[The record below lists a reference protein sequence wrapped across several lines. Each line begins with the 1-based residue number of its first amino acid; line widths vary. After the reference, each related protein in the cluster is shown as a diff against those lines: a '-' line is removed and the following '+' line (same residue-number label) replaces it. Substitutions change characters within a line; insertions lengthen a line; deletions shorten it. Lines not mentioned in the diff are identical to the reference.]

1 MSKQKLTQVVALG
14 ALTCSTFGLSTS
26 VMAAAPSAAL
36 SGVDSSTI
44 INSAAVSQN
53 QNNTG
58 SATGQSQAGIGFE
71 DGDLWLISAPN
82 FNFGTRIVQVD
93 QFWKL
98 VPNKSESSNSANK
111 QDDYKDDSIVVG
123 DFRSPRDNTGALIP
137 AKSGWTLTAQVSDFR
152 LKTPDHPEGDPN
164 EPVQPID
171 YMRFNSARLLHGNF
185 KGPITEDAIKN
196 KQFDLEAATNG
207 YPGAPTNNIASSDS
221 NNDQNISII
230 PGRKDSVTTIWS
242 ANANNGEAI
251 QGKSIWGLAFND
263 EKDVELD
270 TLSRES
276 QITGDY
282 VAKLTWTLS
291 TIPVA

>member
-137 AKSGWTLTAQVSDFR
+137 AKSGWTLTAQVSDFK
-152 LKTPDHPEGDPN
+152 LKTPDHPDGDSDKPII
-164 EPVQPID
+164 QPID
-171 YMRFNSARLLHGNF
+171 YMWFNSARLVHGNF

-196 KQFDLEAATNG
+196 KQFDLKAATNG
-207 YPGAPTNNIASSDS
+207 YPGAPTNNIVGTDSDTKS
-221 NNDQNISII
+221 ISIVPEQ
-230 PGRKDSVTTIWS
+230 PGTTIWS
-242 ANANNGEAI
+242 AQSNSI
-251 QGKSIWGLAFND
+251 QGKSIWGLAFNS
-263 EKDVELD
+263 EKDVDLETQSLG
-270 TLSRES
+270 S
-276 QITGDY
+276 QLTGNY
-282 VAKLTWTLS
+282 IAKLTWTLS
-291 TIPVA
+291 TVPVT

>member
-1 MSKQKLTQVVALG
+1 MLKQKLTQVVALG
-14 ALTCSTFGLSTS
+14 ALACSTFSLSTS
-26 VMAAAPSAAL
+26 VIAAAPSAAL

-53 QNNTG
+53 QNNRG

-71 DGDLWLISAPN
+71 DGNLWLISAPN
-82 FNFGTRIVQVD
+82 LNFGTRIIQVYKV
-93 QFWKL
+93 WNL
-98 VPNKSESSNSANK
+98 VPNKSESSDGSNK
-111 QDDYKDDSIVVG
+111 QDDYKNDSIVVG
-123 DFRSPRDNTGALIP
+123 DFRSPRDSNGELNNV
-137 AKSGWTLTAQVSDFR
+137 KNGWTLTAQVSYFR

-185 KGPITEDAIKN
+185 RGSITEDAIKN
-196 KQFDLEAATNG
+196 KQFDLEAATND
-207 YPGAPTNNIASSDS
+207 YPGAPTNNIVGTDSDTKS
-221 NNDQNISII
+221 ISIVPEQ
-230 PGRKDSVTTIWS
+230 PGTTIWS
-242 ANANNGEAI
+242 AQSNSI

>member
-1 MSKQKLTQVVALG
+1 MALG
-14 ALTCSTFGLSTS
+14 ALACSTFSLSTS

-82 FNFGTRIVQVD
+82 FNFGTHIVQLD

-98 VPNKSESSNSANK
+98 VPNKSESSNSVNK

-137 AKSGWTLTAQVSDFR
+137 AKSGWTLTAQVTSFK
-152 LKTPDHPEGDPN
+152 LKTPDRPDGDSDKPIH
-164 EPVQPID
+164 QPIA
-171 YMRFNSARLLHGNF
+171 YMNFNSARLVHGNF

-196 KQFDLEAATNG
+196 KQFDLKAATNG
-207 YPGAPTNNIASSDS
+207 YPGAPTNNIVGTDSDT
-221 NNDQNISII
+221 NGISIVPER
-230 PGRKDSVTTIWS
+230 PGTTIWS
-242 ANANNGEAI
+242 AQSDSI

>member
-1 MSKQKLTQVVALG
+1 MALG
-14 ALTCSTFGLSTS
+14 ALACSTFSLSTS
-26 VMAAAPSAAL
+26 VIAAAPSAAL

-53 QNNTG
+53 QNNRG

-71 DGDLWLISAPN
+71 DGNLWLISAPN
-82 FNFGTRIVQVD
+82 LNFGTRIIQVYKV
-93 QFWKL
+93 WNL
-98 VPNKSESSNSANK
+98 VPNKSESSDGSNK
-111 QDDYKDDSIVVG
+111 QDDYKNDSIVVG
-123 DFRSPRDNTGALIP
+123 DFRSPRDSNGELNNV
-137 AKSGWTLTAQVSDFR
+137 KNGWTLTAQVSYFR

-185 KGPITEDAIKN
+185 RGSITEDAIKN
-196 KQFDLEAATNG
+196 KQFDLEAATND
-207 YPGAPTNNIASSDS
+207 YPGAPTNNIVGTDSDTKS
-221 NNDQNISII
+221 ISIVPEQ
-230 PGRKDSVTTIWS
+230 PGTTIWS
-242 ANANNGEAI
+242 AQSNSI

>member
-152 LKTPDHPEGDPN
+152 LKTPDHPDGDSDI
-164 EPVQPID
+164 QPID
-171 YMRFNSARLLHGNF
+171 YMWFNSARLVHGNF

-196 KQFDLEAATNG
+196 KQFDLKAATNG
-207 YPGAPTNNIASSDS
+207 YPGAPTNNIVGTDSDTKS
-221 NNDQNISII
+221 ISIVPEQ
-230 PGRKDSVTTIWS
+230 PGTTIWS
-242 ANANNGEAI
+242 AQSNSI
-251 QGKSIWGLAFND
+251 QGKSIWGLAFNS
-263 EKDVELD
+263 EKDVDLETQSLG
-270 TLSRES
+270 S
-276 QITGDY
+276 QLTGDY
-282 VAKLTWTLS
+282 IAKLTWTLS
-291 TIPVA
+291 TVPVT

>member
-44 INSAAVSQN
+44 INSAVSQN

-98 VPNKSESSNSANK
+98 APNKSESSNSANK

-123 DFRSPRDNTGALIP
+123 DFRSPRDNTGVLIL
-137 AKSGWTLTAQVSDFR
+137 AKSGWTLTAQVTDFK
-152 LKTPDHPEGDPN
+152 LKTSYCPNGDPN
-164 EPVQPID
+164 KPTQPIKC
-171 YMRFNSARLLHGNF
+171 MNFNSARLLHGSF
-185 KGPITEDAIKN
+185 KGSITEDAIKN
-196 KQFDLEAATNG
+196 KQFDLEAATND
-207 YPGAPTNNIASSDS
+207 YPGAPTNNIVGTDS
-221 NNDQNISII
+221 GTNGISIA
-230 PGRKDSVTTIWS
+230 PGRSGTTIWS
-242 ANANNGEAI
+242 AQSKSI
-251 QGKSIWGLAFND
+251 QGKSIWGLAFNS
-263 EKDVELD
+263 EKDVDLETSSLG
-270 TLSRES
+270 S
-276 QITGDY
+276 QLTGDY
-282 VAKLTWTLS
+282 IAKLTWTLS
-291 TIPVA
+291 TVPVT

>member
-14 ALTCSTFGLSTS
+14 ALACSTFSLSTS
-26 VMAAAPSAAL
+26 VMAATPSAAL
-36 SGVDSSTI
+36 SGVDSSTV

-53 QNNTG
+53 QNNSG
-58 SATGQSQAGIGFE
+58 LATGKSQAGIGFE
-71 DGDLWLISAPN
+71 DGNLWLISAPN
-82 FNFGTRIVQVD
+82 LNFGTRIIQVYKV
-93 QFWKL
+93 WNL
-98 VPNKSESSNSANK
+98 VPNKSESSDGSNK
-111 QDDYKDDSIVVG
+111 QDDYKNDSIVVG
-123 DFRSPRDNTGALIP
+123 DFRSPRDSNGELNNV
-137 AKSGWTLTAQVSDFR
+137 KNGWTLTAQVSDFR
-152 LKTPDHPEGDPN
+152 LKTPDRPDGDPDN
-164 EPVQPID
+164 IQPIA
-171 YMRFNSARLLHGNF
+171 YMNFNSARLLHGNF

-196 KQFDLEAATNG
+196 KQFDLKAATNG
-207 YPGAPTNNIASSDS
+207 YPGAPTNNIVGTDSDTKS
-221 NNDQNISII
+221 ISIVPEQ
-230 PGRKDSVTTIWS
+230 PGTTIWS
-242 ANANNGEAI
+242 AQSDSI

>member
-58 SATGQSQAGIGFE
+58 SVTGQSQAGIGFE

-82 FNFGTRIVQVD
+82 FNFGTHIVQLD

-98 VPNKSESSNSANK
+98 VPNKSESSNSANN

-137 AKSGWTLTAQVSDFR
+137 AKSGWTLTAQVTSFK
-152 LKTPDHPEGDPN
+152 LKTPAHPDGDPVG
-164 EPVQPID
+164 PVQPID
-171 YMRFNSARLLHGNF
+171 YMWFNSARLVHGNF

-196 KQFDLEAATNG
+196 KQFDLKAATNG
-207 YPGAPTNNIASSDS
+207 YPGAPTNNIVGTDSDTKS
-221 NNDQNISII
+221 ISIAPEQ
-230 PGRKDSVTTIWS
+230 PGTTIWS
-242 ANANNGEAI
+242 AQSNSI
-251 QGKSIWGLAFND
+251 QGKSIWGLAFNS
-263 EKDVELD
+263 EKDVDLETRSLG
-270 TLSRES
+270 S
-276 QITGDY
+276 QLTGDY
-282 VAKLTWTLS
+282 IAKLTWTLS
-291 TIPVA
+291 TVPVT

>member
-14 ALTCSTFGLSTS
+14 ALTCSTFGLPTS

-58 SATGQSQAGIGFE
+58 SVTGQSQAGIGFE

-82 FNFGTRIVQVD
+82 FNFGTHIVQLD

-98 VPNKSESSNSANK
+98 VPNKSESSNSANN

-137 AKSGWTLTAQVSDFR
+137 AKSGWTLTAQVTSFK
-152 LKTPDHPEGDPN
+152 LKTPDHPDGDPDK
-164 EPVQPID
+164 PIHQPIK
-171 YMRFNSARLLHGNF
+171 YMNFNSARLLHGNF

-207 YPGAPTNNIASSDS
+207 YPGAPTNNIVGTDSDT
-221 NNDQNISII
+221 NGISIVPER
-230 PGRKDSVTTIWS
+230 PGTTIWS
-242 ANANNGEAI
+242 AQSKSI
-251 QGKSIWGLAFND
+251 QGKSIWGLAFNS
-263 EKDVELD
+263 EKDVDLETPSLG
-270 TLSRES
+270 S
-276 QITGDY
+276 QLTGDY
-282 VAKLTWTLS
+282 IAKLTWTLS
-291 TIPVA
+291 TVPVT

>member
-1 MSKQKLTQVVALG
+1 MALG
-14 ALTCSTFGLSTS
+14 ALACSTFSLSTS

-123 DFRSPRDNTGALIP
+123 DFRSPRDNTGVLIP
-137 AKSGWTLTAQVSDFR
+137 AKSGWTLTAQVTSFK
-152 LKTPDHPEGDPN
+152 LKTPDRPDGDP
-164 EPVQPID
+164 EHIQPIA
-171 YMRFNSARLLHGNF
+171 YMNFNSARLLHGNF

-196 KQFDLEAATNG
+196 KQFDLKAATNG
-207 YPGAPTNNIASSDS
+207 YPGAPTNNIVGTDSDTKS
-221 NNDQNISII
+221 ISIAPER
-230 PGRKDSVTTIWS
+230 PGTTIWS
-242 ANANNGEAI
+242 AQSNSI
-251 QGKSIWGLAFND
+251 QGKSIWGLAFNS
-263 EKDVELD
+263 EKDVDLETRSLG
-270 TLSRES
+270 S
-276 QITGDY
+276 QLTGDY
-282 VAKLTWTLS
+282 IAKLTWTLS
-291 TIPVA
+291 TVPVT

>member
-1 MSKQKLTQVVALG
+1 MALG
-14 ALTCSTFGLSTS
+14 ALACSTFSLSTS
-26 VMAAAPSAAL
+26 VIAAAPSAAL

-53 QNNTG
+53 QNNSG
-58 SATGQSQAGIGFE
+58 LATGKSQAGIGFE
-71 DGDLWLISAPN
+71 DGNLWLISAPN
-82 FNFGTRIVQVD
+82 LNFGTRIIQVYKV
-93 QFWKL
+93 WNL
-98 VPNKSESSNSANK
+98 VPNKSESSDGSNK
-111 QDDYKDDSIVVG
+111 QDDYKNDSIVVG
-123 DFRSPRDNTGALIP
+123 DFRSPRDSNGELNNV
-137 AKSGWTLTAQVSDFR
+137 KNGWTLTVQVSYFR
-152 LKTPDHPEGDPN
+152 LKTPDHPDDDSDKHI
-164 EPVQPID
+164 QPID

-185 KGPITEDAIKN
+185 KGSITEDDIKS
-196 KQFDLEAATNG
+196 KQFDLEAVDSN
-207 YPGAPTNNIASSDS
+207 YPGAPANNIASSDS

-242 ANANNGEAI
+242 AESDSI

>member
-14 ALTCSTFGLSTS
+14 ALACSTFSLSTS

-53 QNNTG
+53 QNNSG
-58 SATGQSQAGIGFE
+58 LATGKSQAGIGFE
-71 DGDLWLISAPN
+71 DGNLWLISAPN
-82 FNFGTRIVQVD
+82 LNFGTRIIQVYKV
-93 QFWKL
+93 WNL
-98 VPNKSESSNSANK
+98 VPNKSESSDGSNK
-111 QDDYKDDSIVVG
+111 QDDYKNDSIVVG
-123 DFRSPRDNTGALIP
+123 DFRSPRDSNGELNNV
-137 AKSGWTLTAQVSDFR
+137 KNGWTLTVQVSDFK
-152 LKTPDHPEGDPN
+152 LKTPDRPDGDPKKSI
-164 EPVQPID
+164 QPIA
-171 YMRFNSARLLHGNF
+171 YMNFNSARLLHGNF

-196 KQFDLEAATNG
+196 KQFDLKAATNG
-207 YPGAPTNNIASSDS
+207 YPGAPTNNIVGTDSDT
-221 NNDQNISII
+221 NGISIVPER
-230 PGRKDSVTTIWS
+230 PGTTIWS
-242 ANANNGEAI
+242 AQSDSI

>member
-152 LKTPDHPEGDPN
+152 LKTPDHPDGDSDKPTI
-164 EPVQPID
+164 QPID
-171 YMRFNSARLLHGNF
+171 YMWFNSARLVHGNF

-196 KQFDLEAATNG
+196 KQFDLKAATNG
-207 YPGAPTNNIASSDS
+207 YPGAPTNNIVGTDSDTKS
-221 NNDQNISII
+221 ISIVPEQ
-230 PGRKDSVTTIWS
+230 PGTTIWS
-242 ANANNGEAI
+242 AQSNSI
-251 QGKSIWGLAFND
+251 QGKSIWGLAFNS
-263 EKDVELD
+263 EKDVDLETQSLG
-270 TLSRES
+270 S
-276 QITGDY
+276 QLTGDY
-282 VAKLTWTLS
+282 IAKLTWTLS
-291 TIPVA
+291 TVPVT

>member
-1 MSKQKLTQVVALG
+1 MSKQKLTQVLALG

-44 INSAAVSQN
+44 INSAAFSQN

-58 SATGQSQAGIGFE
+58 SVTGQSQAGIGFE

-98 VPNKSESSNSANK
+98 VPNKSESSNSTNK

-123 DFRSPRDNTGALIP
+123 DFRSPRDNTGVLIP
-137 AKSGWTLTAQVSDFR
+137 AKSGWTLTAQVSDFK
-152 LKTPDHPEGDPN
+152 LKTPDHPDGDSDKPI
-164 EPVQPID
+164 QPID
-171 YMRFNSARLLHGNF
+171 YMWFNSARLVHGNF

-196 KQFDLEAATNG
+196 KQFDLKAATNG
-207 YPGAPTNNIASSDS
+207 YPGAPTNNIVGTDSDTKS
-221 NNDQNISII
+221 ISIVPEQ
-230 PGRKDSVTTIWS
+230 PGTTIWS
-242 ANANNGEAI
+242 AQSNSI
-251 QGKSIWGLAFND
+251 QGKSIWGLAFNS
-263 EKDVELD
+263 EKDVDLETPSLG
-270 TLSRES
+270 S
-276 QITGDY
+276 QLTGDY
-282 VAKLTWTLS
+282 IAKLTWTLS
-291 TIPVA
+291 TVPVT

>member
-44 INSAAVSQN
+44 INSAVSQN
-53 QNNTG
+53 QNNSG

-123 DFRSPRDNTGALIP
+123 DFRSPRDNTGVLIP
-137 AKSGWTLTAQVSDFR
+137 AKSGWALTAQVTDFK
-152 LKTPDHPEGDPN
+152 LKTSHYPNGDPDK
-164 EPVQPID
+164 PIQPIA
-171 YMRFNSARLLHGNF
+171 YMNFNSARLLHGSF
-185 KGPITEDAIKN
+185 KGSITEDAIKN
-196 KQFDLEAATNG
+196 KQFDLKAATNG
-207 YPGAPTNNIASSDS
+207 YPGAPTNNIVGTDSDTKS
-221 NNDQNISII
+221 ISIVPEQ
-230 PGRKDSVTTIWS
+230 PGTTIWS
-242 ANANNGEAI
+242 AQSNSI

-291 TIPVA
+291 TIPVT

>member
-1 MSKQKLTQVVALG
+1 MALG
-14 ALTCSTFGLSTS
+14 ALACSTFSLSTS
-26 VMAAAPSAAL
+26 VIAAAPSAAL

-53 QNNTG
+53 QNNSG
-58 SATGQSQAGIGFE
+58 LATGKSQAGIGFE
-71 DGDLWLISAPN
+71 DGNLWLISAPN
-82 FNFGTRIVQVD
+82 LNFGTRIIQVYKV
-93 QFWKL
+93 WNL
-98 VPNKSESSNSANK
+98 VPNKSESSDGSNK
-111 QDDYKDDSIVVG
+111 QDDYKNDSIVVG
-123 DFRSPRDNTGALIP
+123 DFRSPRDSNGELNNV
-137 AKSGWTLTAQVSDFR
+137 KNGWTLTVQVSDFR
-152 LKTPDHPEGDPN
+152 LKTPDRPDGDPDN
-164 EPVQPID
+164 IQPIA
-171 YMRFNSARLLHGNF
+171 YMNFNSARLLHGSF
-185 KGPITEDAIKN
+185 KGSITEDAIKN
-196 KQFDLEAATNG
+196 KQFDLEAVDSN
-207 YPGAPTNNIASSDS
+207 YPGAPANNIASSDS

-242 ANANNGEAI
+242 AESDSI

>member
-1 MSKQKLTQVVALG
+1 MSKQKLTQVLALG

-44 INSAAVSQN
+44 INSAAFSQN

-58 SATGQSQAGIGFE
+58 SVTGQSQAGIGFE

-98 VPNKSESSNSANK
+98 VPNKSESSNSTNK

-123 DFRSPRDNTGALIP
+123 DFRSPRDNTGVLIP
-137 AKSGWTLTAQVSDFR
+137 AKSGWTLTAQVSDFK
-152 LKTPDHPEGDPN
+152 LKTPDHPDGDSDKPI
-164 EPVQPID
+164 QPID
-171 YMRFNSARLLHGNF
+171 YMWFNSARLVHGNF

-196 KQFDLEAATNG
+196 KQFDLKAATNG
-207 YPGAPTNNIASSDS
+207 YPGAPTNNIVGTDSDTKS
-221 NNDQNISII
+221 ISIVPEQ
-230 PGRKDSVTTIWS
+230 PGTTIWS
-242 ANANNGEAI
+242 AKSNSI
-251 QGKSIWGLAFND
+251 QGKSIWGLAFNS
-263 EKDVELD
+263 EKDVDLETPSLG
-270 TLSRES
+270 S
-276 QITGDY
+276 QLTGDY
-282 VAKLTWTLS
+282 IAKLTWTLS
-291 TIPVA
+291 TVPVT

>member
-1 MSKQKLTQVVALG
+1 MALG
-14 ALTCSTFGLSTS
+14 ALACSTFSLSTS

-53 QNNTG
+53 QNNRG

-71 DGDLWLISAPN
+71 DGNLWLISAPN
-82 FNFGTRIVQVD
+82 LNFGTRIIQVYKV
-93 QFWKL
+93 WNL
-98 VPNKSESSNSANK
+98 VPNKSESSDGSNK
-111 QDDYKDDSIVVG
+111 QDDYKNDSIVVG
-123 DFRSPRDNTGALIP
+123 DFRSPRDSNGELNNV
-137 AKSGWTLTAQVSDFR
+137 KNGWTLTAQVSDFR
-152 LKTPDHPEGDPN
+152 LKTPDHPYDGNPN
-164 EPVQPID
+164 ETIQPID

-185 KGPITEDAIKN
+185 KGSITEDDIKS
-196 KQFDLEAATNG
+196 KQFDLEAVDSN
-207 YPGAPTNNIASSDS
+207 YPGAPANNIASSDS

-242 ANANNGEAI
+242 AESDSI

>member
-53 QNNTG
+53 QNNRG

-71 DGDLWLISAPN
+71 DGNLWLISAPN
-82 FNFGTRIVQVD
+82 LNFGTRIIQVYKV
-93 QFWKL
+93 WNL
-98 VPNKSESSNSANK
+98 VPNKSESSDGSNK
-111 QDDYKDDSIVVG
+111 QDDYKNDSIVVG
-123 DFRSPRDNTGALIP
+123 DFRSPRDSNGELNNV
-137 AKSGWTLTAQVSDFR
+137 KNGWTLTAQVSDFK
-152 LKTPDHPEGDPN
+152 LKTPDRPDGDPDKI
-164 EPVQPID
+164 QPIA
-171 YMRFNSARLLHGNF
+171 YMNFNSARLLHGNF

-196 KQFDLEAATNG
+196 KQFDLKAATNG
-207 YPGAPTNNIASSDS
+207 YPGAPTNNIVGTDSDTKS
-221 NNDQNISII
+221 ISIVPEQ
-230 PGRKDSVTTIWS
+230 PGTTIWS
-242 ANANNGEAI
+242 AQSNSI

>member
-14 ALTCSTFGLSTS
+14 ALTCSTFGLPTS

-58 SATGQSQAGIGFE
+58 SVTGQSQAGIGFE

-82 FNFGTRIVQVD
+82 FNFGTHIVQLD

-98 VPNKSESSNSANK
+98 VPNKSESSNSANN

-137 AKSGWTLTAQVSDFR
+137 AKSGWTLTAQVTSFK
-152 LKTPDHPEGDPN
+152 LKTPDHPDGDPDK
-164 EPVQPID
+164 PIQQPIK
-171 YMRFNSARLLHGNF
+171 YMNFNSARLLHGNF

-196 KQFDLEAATNG
+196 KQFDLKAATNG
-207 YPGAPTNNIASSDS
+207 YPGAPTNNIVGTDSDT
-221 NNDQNISII
+221 NGISIVPER
-230 PGRKDSVTTIWS
+230 PGTTIWS
-242 ANANNGEAI
+242 AQSKSI
-251 QGKSIWGLAFND
+251 QGKSIWGLAFNS
-263 EKDVELD
+263 EKDVDLETPSLG
-270 TLSRES
+270 S
-276 QITGDY
+276 QLTGDY
-282 VAKLTWTLS
+282 IAKLTWTLS
-291 TIPVA
+291 TVPVT

>member
-1 MSKQKLTQVVALG
+1 MALG
-14 ALTCSTFGLSTS
+14 ALACSTFSLSTS
-26 VMAAAPSAAL
+26 VIAAAPSAAL

-53 QNNTG
+53 QNNSG
-58 SATGQSQAGIGFE
+58 LATGKSQAGIGFE
-71 DGDLWLISAPN
+71 DGNLWLISAPN
-82 FNFGTRIVQVD
+82 LNFGTRIIQVYKV
-93 QFWKL
+93 WNL
-98 VPNKSESSNSANK
+98 VPNKSESSDGSNK
-111 QDDYKDDSIVVG
+111 QDDYKNDSIVVG
-123 DFRSPRDNTGALIP
+123 DFRSPRDSNGELNNV
-137 AKSGWTLTAQVSDFR
+137 KNGWTLTAQVTEFR
-152 LKTPDHPEGDPN
+152 LKTPDHRNGDHG
-164 EPVQPID
+164 PVQPID

-185 KGPITEDAIKN
+185 KGSITEDDIKS
-196 KQFDLEAATNG
+196 KQFDLEAVDSN
-207 YPGAPTNNIASSDS
+207 YPGAPANNIASSDS

-242 ANANNGEAI
+242 AESDSI

>member
-1 MSKQKLTQVVALG
+1 MSKQKLTQIVALG

-137 AKSGWTLTAQVSDFR
+137 AKSGWTLTAQVSDFK
-152 LKTPDHPEGDPN
+152 LKTPDRPDGDSDKPII
-164 EPVQPID
+164 QPID
-171 YMRFNSARLLHGNF
+171 YMWFNSARLVHGNF

-196 KQFDLEAATNG
+196 KQFDLKAATNG
-207 YPGAPTNNIASSDS
+207 YPGAPTNNIVGTDSDTKS
-221 NNDQNISII
+221 ISIAPEQ
-230 PGRKDSVTTIWS
+230 PGTTIWS
-242 ANANNGEAI
+242 AQSNSI
-251 QGKSIWGLAFND
+251 QGKSIWGLAFNS
-263 EKDVELD
+263 EKDVDLETRSLG
-270 TLSRES
+270 S
-276 QITGDY
+276 QLTGDY
-282 VAKLTWTLS
+282 IAKLTWTLS
-291 TIPVA
+291 TVPVT

>member
-14 ALTCSTFGLSTS
+14 TLACSTFSLSTS

-53 QNNTG
+53 QNNRG

-71 DGDLWLISAPN
+71 DGNLWLISAPN
-82 FNFGTRIVQVD
+82 LNFGTRIIQVYKV
-93 QFWKL
+93 WNL
-98 VPNKSESSNSANK
+98 VPNKSESSDGSNK
-111 QDDYKDDSIVVG
+111 QDDYKNDSIVVG
-123 DFRSPRDNTGALIP
+123 DFRSPRDSNGELNNV
-137 AKSGWTLTAQVSDFR
+137 KNGWTLTAQVTSFK
-152 LKTPDHPEGDPN
+152 LKTPDRPDGDPDKI
-164 EPVQPID
+164 QPIA
-171 YMRFNSARLLHGNF
+171 YMNFNSARLLHGNF

-196 KQFDLEAATNG
+196 KQFDLKAATNG
-207 YPGAPTNNIASSDS
+207 YPGAPTNNIVGTDSDTKS
-221 NNDQNISII
+221 ISIVPEQ
-230 PGRKDSVTTIWS
+230 PGTTIWS
-242 ANANNGEAI
+242 AQSNSI

>member
-1 MSKQKLTQVVALG
+1 MSKQKLTQIVALG

-111 QDDYKDDSIVVG
+111 QDDYKNDSIVVG
-123 DFRSPRDNTGALIP
+123 DFRSPRDSNGELNNV
-137 AKSGWTLTAQVSDFR
+137 KNGWTLTAQVSDFK
-152 LKTPDHPEGDPN
+152 LKTRNHPEGDPDTI
-164 EPVQPID
+164 QHIA
-171 YMRFNSARLLHGNF
+171 YMNFNSARLLHGNF

-196 KQFDLEAATNG
+196 KQFDLKAATNG
-207 YPGAPTNNIASSDS
+207 YPGAPTNNIVGTDSDTKS
-221 NNDQNISII
+221 ISIVPEQ
-230 PGRKDSVTTIWS
+230 PGTTIWS
-242 ANANNGEAI
+242 AQSNSI
-251 QGKSIWGLAFND
+251 QGKSIWGLAFNS
-263 EKDVELD
+263 EKDVDLETPSLG
-270 TLSRES
+270 S
-276 QITGDY
+276 QLTGNY
-282 VAKLTWTLS
+282 IAKLTWTLS
-291 TIPVA
+291 TVPVT

>member
-1 MSKQKLTQVVALG
+1 MLKQKLTQIIALG
-14 ALTCSTFGLSTS
+14 ALACSTFGLSTS

-53 QNNTG
+53 QNNRG

-71 DGDLWLISAPN
+71 DGNLWLISAPN
-82 FNFGTRIVQVD
+82 LNFGTRIIQVYKV
-93 QFWKL
+93 WNL
-98 VPNKSESSNSANK
+98 VPNKSESSDGSNK
-111 QDDYKDDSIVVG
+111 QDDYKNDSIVVG
-123 DFRSPRDNTGALIP
+123 DFRSPRDSNGELNNV
-137 AKSGWTLTAQVSDFR
+137 KNGWTLTAQVSDFR
-152 LKTPDHPEGDPN
+152 LKTPDHPDGDSDN
-164 EPVQPID
+164 IQPID

-185 KGPITEDAIKN
+185 RGSITEDAIKN

-207 YPGAPTNNIASSDS
+207 YPGAPTNNIARTDS

-230 PGRKDSVTTIWS
+230 PGRKGSVTTIWS

>member
-14 ALTCSTFGLSTS
+14 ALACSTFSLSTS
-26 VMAAAPSAAL
+26 VMAATPSAAL

-53 QNNTG
+53 QNNSG
-58 SATGQSQAGIGFE
+58 LATGKSQAGIGFE

-82 FNFGTRIVQVD
+82 LNFGTRIIQVYKVWD
-93 QFWKL
+93 L
-98 VPNKSESSNSANK
+98 VPNKSELSDGSNK
-111 QDDYKDDSIVVG
+111 QDDYKNDSIVVG
-123 DFRSPRDNTGALIP
+123 DFRSPKDSNGELNNV
-137 AKSGWTLTAQVSDFR
+137 KNGWTLTAQVSDFR
-152 LKTPDHPEGDPN
+152 LKTPDHLGGDPKG
-164 EPVQPID
+164 PIQPID
-171 YMRFNSARLLHGNF
+171 YMRFNNARLLHGNF
-185 KGPITEDAIKN
+185 NGPITEDAIKN

-207 YPGAPTNNIASSDS
+207 YPGAPTNNIARADS

-242 ANANNGEAI
+242 ANTNNGESI

-291 TIPVA
+291 TIPVT

>member
-14 ALTCSTFGLSTS
+14 ALACSTFSLSTS

-53 QNNTG
+53 QNNSG
-58 SATGQSQAGIGFE
+58 LATGKSQAGIGFE
-71 DGDLWLISAPN
+71 DGNLWLISAPN
-82 FNFGTRIVQVD
+82 LNFGTRIIQVYKV
-93 QFWKL
+93 WNL
-98 VPNKSESSNSANK
+98 VPNKSESSDGSNK
-111 QDDYKDDSIVVG
+111 QDDYKNDSIVVG
-123 DFRSPRDNTGALIP
+123 DFRSPRDSNGELNNV
-137 AKSGWTLTAQVSDFR
+137 KNGWTLTAQVSDFK
-152 LKTPDHPEGDPN
+152 LKTPDRPDGDPDKI
-164 EPVQPID
+164 QPIA
-171 YMRFNSARLLHGNF
+171 YMNFNSARLLHGSF
-185 KGPITEDAIKN
+185 KGSITEDAIKN
-196 KQFDLEAATNG
+196 KQFDLKAATNG
-207 YPGAPTNNIASSDS
+207 YPGAPTNNIVGTDSDTKS
-221 NNDQNISII
+221 ISIVPEQ
-230 PGRKDSVTTIWS
+230 PGTTIWS
-242 ANANNGEAI
+242 AQSNSI

>member
-123 DFRSPRDNTGALIP
+123 DFRSPRDNTGVLIP
-137 AKSGWTLTAQVSDFR
+137 AKSGWTLTAQVSDFK
-152 LKTPDHPEGDPN
+152 LKTPDHPDGDS
-164 EPVQPID
+164 ESIQPIA
-171 YMRFNSARLLHGNF
+171 YMNFNSARLLHGNF

-196 KQFDLEAATNG
+196 KQFDLKAATNG
-207 YPGAPTNNIASSDS
+207 YPGAPTNNIVGTDSDTKS
-221 NNDQNISII
+221 ISIVPER
-230 PGRKDSVTTIWS
+230 PGTTIWS
-242 ANANNGEAI
+242 AQSKSI
-251 QGKSIWGLAFND
+251 QGKSIWGLAFNS
-263 EKDVELD
+263 EKDVDLETRSLG
-270 TLSRES
+270 S
-276 QITGDY
+276 QLTGDY
-282 VAKLTWTLS
+282 IAKLTWTLS
-291 TIPVA
+291 TVPVT

>member
-123 DFRSPRDNTGALIP
+123 DFRSPRDNTGVLIP
-137 AKSGWTLTAQVSDFR
+137 AKSGWTLTAQVTSFK
-152 LKTPDHPEGDPN
+152 LKTPDRPDGDP
-164 EPVQPID
+164 EHIQPIA
-171 YMRFNSARLLHGNF
+171 YMNFNSARLLHGNF

-196 KQFDLEAATNG
+196 KQFDLKAATNG
-207 YPGAPTNNIASSDS
+207 YPGAPTNNIVGTDSDTKS
-221 NNDQNISII
+221 ISIVPER
-230 PGRKDSVTTIWS
+230 PGTTIWS
-242 ANANNGEAI
+242 AESDSI

>member
-36 SGVDSSTI
+36 SRVDSSTI

-58 SATGQSQAGIGFE
+58 SVTGQSQAGIGFE

-82 FNFGTRIVQVD
+82 FNFGTHIVQLD

-98 VPNKSESSNSANK
+98 VPNKSESSNSANN

-137 AKSGWTLTAQVSDFR
+137 AKSGWTLTAQVTSFK
-152 LKTPDHPEGDPN
+152 LKTPDHPDGDPDTI
-164 EPVQPID
+164 QPID

-196 KQFDLEAATNG
+196 KQFDLKAATNG
-207 YPGAPTNNIASSDS
+207 YPGAPTNNIVGTDSDT
-221 NNDQNISII
+221 NGISIVPER
-230 PGRKDSVTTIWS
+230 PGTTIWS
-242 ANANNGEAI
+242 AQSKSI

>member
-58 SATGQSQAGIGFE
+58 SATGRSQAGIGFE

-123 DFRSPRDNTGALIP
+123 DFRSPRDNTGVLIP
-137 AKSGWTLTAQVSDFR
+137 AKSGWTLTAQVSDFK
-152 LKTPDHPEGDPN
+152 LKTPDHPDGDS
-164 EPVQPID
+164 ESIQPIA
-171 YMRFNSARLLHGNF
+171 YMNFNSARLLQGNF

-196 KQFDLEAATNG
+196 KQFDLKAATNG
-207 YPGAPTNNIASSDS
+207 YPGAPTNNIVGTDSDT
-221 NNDQNISII
+221 NGISIAPER
-230 PGRKDSVTTIWS
+230 PGTTIWS
-242 ANANNGEAI
+242 AQSKSI
-251 QGKSIWGLAFND
+251 QGKSIWGLAFNS
-263 EKDVELD
+263 EKDVDLETRSLG
-270 TLSRES
+270 S
-276 QITGDY
+276 QLTGDY
-282 VAKLTWTLS
+282 IAKLTWTLS
-291 TIPVA
+291 TVPVT

>member
-14 ALTCSTFGLSTS
+14 ALACSTFSLSTS
-26 VMAAAPSAAL
+26 VIAAAPSAAL

-123 DFRSPRDNTGALIP
+123 DFRSPRDNTGVLIP
-137 AKSGWTLTAQVSDFR
+137 AKSGWTLTAQVTSFK
-152 LKTPDHPEGDPN
+152 LKTPDRPDGDP
-164 EPVQPID
+164 EHIQPIA
-171 YMRFNSARLLHGNF
+171 YMNFNSARLLHGNF

-196 KQFDLEAATNG
+196 KQFDLKAATNG
-207 YPGAPTNNIASSDS
+207 YPGAPTNNIVGTDSDTKS
-221 NNDQNISII
+221 ISIAPER
-230 PGRKDSVTTIWS
+230 PGTTIWS
-242 ANANNGEAI
+242 AQSNSI
-251 QGKSIWGLAFND
+251 QGKSIWGLAFNS
-263 EKDVELD
+263 EKDVDLETRSLG
-270 TLSRES
+270 S
-276 QITGDY
+276 QLTGDY
-282 VAKLTWTLS
+282 IAKLTWTLS
-291 TIPVA
+291 TVPVT

>member
-14 ALTCSTFGLSTS
+14 ALACSTFSLSTS
-26 VMAAAPSAAL
+26 VIAAAPSAAL

-53 QNNTG
+53 QNNSG
-58 SATGQSQAGIGFE
+58 LATGKSQAGIGFE
-71 DGDLWLISAPN
+71 DGNLWLISAPN
-82 FNFGTRIVQVD
+82 LNFGTRIIQVYKV
-93 QFWKL
+93 WNL
-98 VPNKSESSNSANK
+98 VPNKSESSDGSNK
-111 QDDYKDDSIVVG
+111 QDDYKNDSIVVG
-123 DFRSPRDNTGALIP
+123 DFRSPRDSNGELNNV
-137 AKSGWTLTAQVSDFR
+137 KNGWTLTVQVSDFR
-152 LKTPDHPEGDPN
+152 LKTPDRPDGDPDN
-164 EPVQPID
+164 IQPIA
-171 YMRFNSARLLHGNF
+171 YMNFNSARLLHGNF

-196 KQFDLEAATNG
+196 KQFDLKAATNG
-207 YPGAPTNNIASSDS
+207 YPGAPTNNIVGTDSDT
-221 NNDQNISII
+221 NGISIVPER
-230 PGRKDSVTTIWS
+230 PGTTIWS
-242 ANANNGEAI
+242 AQSKSI

>member
-14 ALTCSTFGLSTS
+14 ALACSTFSLSTS
-26 VMAAAPSAAL
+26 VIAAAPSAAL

-53 QNNTG
+53 QNNSG
-58 SATGQSQAGIGFE
+58 LATGKSQAGIGFE
-71 DGDLWLISAPN
+71 DGNLWLISAPN
-82 FNFGTRIVQVD
+82 LNFGTRIIQVYKV
-93 QFWKL
+93 WNL
-98 VPNKSESSNSANK
+98 VPNKSESSDGSNK
-111 QDDYKDDSIVVG
+111 QDDYKNDSIVVG
-123 DFRSPRDNTGALIP
+123 DFRSPRDSNGELNNV
-137 AKSGWTLTAQVSDFR
+137 KNGWTLTAQVSDFR
-152 LKTPDHPEGDPN
+152 LKTPDHPYDGDPKSI
-164 EPVQPID
+164 QPID

-185 KGPITEDAIKN
+185 KGSITEDDIKS
-196 KQFDLEAATNG
+196 KQFDLEAVDSN
-207 YPGAPTNNIASSDS
+207 YPGAPANNIASSDS

-242 ANANNGEAI
+242 AESDSI

>member
-1 MSKQKLTQVVALG
+1 MALG
-14 ALTCSTFGLSTS
+14 ALACSTFSLSTS
-26 VMAAAPSAAL
+26 VIAAAPSAAL

-53 QNNTG
+53 QNNSG
-58 SATGQSQAGIGFE
+58 LATGKSQAGIGFE
-71 DGDLWLISAPN
+71 DGNLWLISAPN
-82 FNFGTRIVQVD
+82 LNFGTRIIQVYKV
-93 QFWKL
+93 WNL
-98 VPNKSESSNSANK
+98 VPNKSESSDGSNK
-111 QDDYKDDSIVVG
+111 QDDYKNDSIVVG
-123 DFRSPRDNTGALIP
+123 DFRSPRDSNGELNNV
-137 AKSGWTLTAQVSDFR
+137 KNGWTLTVQVSDFR
-152 LKTPDHPEGDPN
+152 LKTPDHPYDGDPVGP
-164 EPVQPID
+164 EPID

-185 KGPITEDAIKN
+185 KGSITEDDIKS
-196 KQFDLEAATNG
+196 KQFDLEAVDSN
-207 YPGAPTNNIASSDS
+207 YPGAPANNIASSDS

-242 ANANNGEAI
+242 AESDSI